1 MYKVYEYDG
10 EQIEY
15 TEEEWEE
22 IKEKYPEIM
31 IDSYE
36 FNHNNVV
43 CKRQVFFHKFWQLIF
58 HKNRQLIFH
67 TYLVFVTHGFL
78 RGIDFITMIY

>member
-22 IKEKYPEIM
+22 IKEKYQEIM

-43 CKRQVFFHKFWQLIF
+43 TLIT
-58 HKNRQLIFH
+58 N
-67 TYLVFVTHGFL
+67 
-78 RGIDFITMIY
+78 